1 MNIYTDI
8 NQLPAFKNAVITI
21 GSFDGVHNG
30 HRQIIHQLISAAK
43 KVEGTPVVITFYPHP
58 KKIVGNHQYS
68 IQLLNTLEEKA
79 QLLEACGIN
88 HLVVVPFTKEFSE
101 MTATEYISEFLVRS
115 FNPHTIIIGYDHRFG
130 KNRTGDYQLL
140 LKYASE
146 YNYQVIEIPEHILQ
160 DITISSSKVRQSII
174 EGNIPKA
181 NSLLGYPY
189 YFSGIVEQG
198 NQLGRT
204 IGFPTAN
211 VAVDTANKLI
221 PGEGVYAVRVSF
233 ADRDTIHN
241 GMMNI
246 GMRPTIGGNKQVI
259 EVNIFDFDEMIY
271 NKEIKVILIKKIRNE
286 MKFEGLE
293 QLQNQLKADKEK
305 VIMLLAN

>member
-1 MNIYTDI
+1 
-8 NQLPAFKNAVITI
+8 
-21 GSFDGVHNG
+21 
-30 HRQIIHQLISAAK
+30 
-43 KVEGTPVVITFYPHP
+43 
-58 KKIVGNHQYS
+58 
-68 IQLLNTLEEKA
+68 
-79 QLLEACGIN
+79 
-88 HLVVVPFTKEFSE
+88 
-101 MTATEYISEFLVRS
+101 
-115 FNPHTIIIGYDHRFG
+115 
-130 KNRTGDYQLL
+130 
-140 LKYASE
+140 
-146 YNYQVIEIPEHILQ
+146 
-160 DITISSSKVRQSII
+160 
-174 EGNIPKA
+174 
-181 NSLLGYPY
+181 LLGYPY